1 MDLNHVSKFIII
13 TSKEKLVVEY
23 INSDVDRGCTVFKG
37 KGGYTGNENT
47 VIFTVL
53 DRKEFIKL
61 KRFMK
66 ENDPT
71 AFITVNEASE
81 VFGQGFTSLV

>member
-1 MDLNHVSKFIII
+1 M
-13 TSKEKLVVEY
+13 
-23 INSDVDRGCTVFKG
+23 FKG